1 MFKVKDKIYLKLQD
15 KIIEMKTILR
25 QKRTW
30 RFCNLGSFF
39 KKIFM
44 LNDIRK
50 KIVNIRF
57 CVKLIRRLFFSHIK
71 NSSGHLKAVF

>member
-44 LNDIRK
+44 LNEIRK
-50 KIVNIRF
+50 KKSQYSILCETDTPFIF
-57 CVKLIRRLFFSHIK
+57 
-71 NSSGHLKAVF
+71 